1 MFKYDEFPKIKA
13 MHEKSRKKSADTY
26 SAEFKLERSGGNS
39 KFQRELEESAD
50 RAKNFDLTTYS
61 QVIYEEVSPL
71 KPVLTKTKTGEKVSW
86 EEYFGSKVFD
96 DLNEIQRKTLFMLVE
111 YERPYRLPDKFYNDR
126 DWFEEQKKKD
136 EKSFLKK
143 MKNKIK

>member
-1 MFKYDEFPKIKA
+1 MFKFDEFPKIKA
-13 MHEKSRKKSADTY
+13 MHEKSRKKTADTY
-26 SAEFKLERSGGNS
+26 SAEFKLERSGGNP

-50 RAKNFDLTTYS
+50 RAKSFDLTTYS

-71 KPVLTKTKTGEKVSW
+71 KPVLTKIKTGEKVSW

-136 EKSFLKK
+136 EEAFLKK
-143 MKNKIK
+143 IRTK

>member
-1 MFKYDEFPKIKA
+1 MFKYDQFPKIKA

-111 YERPYRLPDKFYNDR
+111 YERPYRLPDKFYNGR
-126 DWFEEQKKKD
+126 DWFEEQKEKD

-143 MKNKIK
+143 WRTK